1 MCLSCALIFNV
12 CVNLSLQVNTDRDSD
27 DVFVDVSAELDK
39 FMRPS
44 SKPVSE
50 QFNGSSIVAV
60 VFHNVGQLIL
70 SQIDCNMF

>member
-1 MCLSCALIFNV
+1 M
-12 CVNLSLQVNTDRDSD
+12 QVNTDRDSD

-50 QFNGSSIVAV
+50 QFHISSLVAV
-60 VFHNVGQLIL
+60 VFHNVGQ
-70 SQIDCNMF
+70 